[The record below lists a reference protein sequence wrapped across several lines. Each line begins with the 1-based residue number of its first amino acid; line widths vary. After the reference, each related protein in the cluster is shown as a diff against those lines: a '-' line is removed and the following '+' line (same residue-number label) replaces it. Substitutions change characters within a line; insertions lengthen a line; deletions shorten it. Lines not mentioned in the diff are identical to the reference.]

1 MSLDRSKGHRGTA
14 AFIVEKGTTGFTF
27 GKKEH
32 KIGIRASTAYELVFE
47 NCRIPEENLLL
58 KDNYKP
64 YEKESARAK
73 LFASE
78 CAMAVTTK
86 AVQIFGGYNYT
97 TIAFHQNF
105 YAVIAR
111 SEMAK
116 QSQQSSQTTPLD
128 CFACARN
135 DNVLEKCYTK

>member
-1 MSLDRSKGHRGTA
+1 MNLDRSKGHRGTA

-97 TIAFHQNF
+97 
-105 YAVIAR
+105 
-111 SEMAK
+111 AK
-116 QSQQSSQTTPLD
+116 QNLKPMGSG
-128 CFACARN
+128 
-135 DNVLEKCYTK
+135 LEISVIVVYIFDRFTHGCIMYR